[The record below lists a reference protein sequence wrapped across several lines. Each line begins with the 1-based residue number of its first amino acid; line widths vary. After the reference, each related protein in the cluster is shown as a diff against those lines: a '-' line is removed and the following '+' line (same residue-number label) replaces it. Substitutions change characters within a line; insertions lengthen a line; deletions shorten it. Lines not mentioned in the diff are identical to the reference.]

1 MGRIYGYARVS
12 STEQHLDRQI
22 EALSAYGVEDRHII
36 ADKQSGKDFSR
47 PGYQTL
53 KGQLLR
59 EGDVLVIKELDRL
72 GRNYEQIKSEWHD
85 LRQMGVD
92 IVVLDMPVLST
103 ADKSD
108 LEKVL
113 IANIVFELL
122 AYLAEKERIK
132 IKTRQAEGIATAKSK
147 GVKFGRPKA
156 KIPANF
162 DKEVRKWKAGEQTA
176 TETMKVLG
184 LKRTTF
190 YKLVKSKH
198 LMTIYHSWF
207 KLFGL
212 LAKADKTD
220 LREDVRW
227 KQVQDYTVWS
237 AGSLCLLETTMT
249 ARQNIL
255 PLWIEKWLEL
265 LTGYIRWELRL

>member
-1 MGRIYGYARVS
+1 MGRVYGYARVS

-36 ADKQSGKDFSR
+36 TDKQSGKNFDR

-53 KGQLLR
+53 KEQLLR
-59 EGDVLVIKELDRL
+59 SGDVLVIKALDRL
-72 GRNYEQIKSEWHD
+72 GRNYEQIKTEWYE

-132 IKTRQAEGIATAKSK
+132 IKTRQAEGIAAAKQK

-190 YKLVKSKH
+190 YKLVKEVS
-198 LMTIYHSWF
+198 I
-207 KLFGL
+207 
-212 LAKADKTD
+212 
-220 LREDVRW
+220 
-227 KQVQDYTVWS
+227 
-237 AGSLCLLETTMT
+237 
-249 ARQNIL
+249 
-255 PLWIEKWLEL
+255 
-265 LTGYIRWELRL
+265 

>member
-72 GRNYEQIKSEWHD
+72 GRNYEQIKTEWYE

-132 IKTRQAEGIATAKSK
+132 IKTRQAEGIAAAKQK

-156 KIPANF
+156 KLPTGFAE
-162 DKEVRKWKAGEQTA
+162 EVRKWQAGEQTA
-176 TETMKVLG
+176 TETMSKLG

-190 YKLVKSKH
+190 YKLVKEVC
-198 LMTIYHSWF
+198 I
-207 KLFGL
+207 
-212 LAKADKTD
+212 
-220 LREDVRW
+220 
-227 KQVQDYTVWS
+227 
-237 AGSLCLLETTMT
+237 
-249 ARQNIL
+249 
-255 PLWIEKWLEL
+255 
-265 LTGYIRWELRL
+265 

>member
-1 MGRIYGYARVS
+1 MGRVYGYARVS
-12 STEQHLDRQI
+12 STEQNLDRQI
-22 EALSAYGVEDRHII
+22 ESLTAYGVEDRHII
-36 ADKQSGKDFSR
+36 TDKLSGKDFSR

-72 GRNYEQIKSEWHD
+72 GRNYEQIKTEWYE

-92 IVVLDMPVLST
+92 IVVLDMPVLT
-103 ADKSD
+103 TTDKSD

-122 AYLAEKERIK
+122 SYLAEKERIK

-156 KIPANF
+156 KLPTGFAE
-162 DKEVRKWKAGEQTA
+162 EVRKWQAGEQTA
-176 TETMKVLG
+176 TETMSKLG

-190 YKLVKSKH
+190 YKLVKEVC
-198 LMTIYHSWF
+198 I
-207 KLFGL
+207 
-212 LAKADKTD
+212 
-220 LREDVRW
+220 
-227 KQVQDYTVWS
+227 
-237 AGSLCLLETTMT
+237 
-249 ARQNIL
+249 
-255 PLWIEKWLEL
+255 
-265 LTGYIRWELRL
+265 

>member
-1 MGRIYGYARVS
+1 MSRMYGYARVS
-12 STEQHLDRQI
+12 STEQNLDRQI
-22 EALSAYGVEDRHII
+22 EALTAYGVEDRHII
-36 ADKQSGKDFSR
+36 TDKQSGQNFDR

-59 EGDVLVIKELDRL
+59 SGDVLVVKELDRL

-132 IKTRQAEGIATAKSK
+132 IRTRQAEGIATARLK
-147 GVKFGRPKA
+147 GIKFGRPRVE
-156 KIPANF
+156 IPDGF
-162 DKEVRKWKAGEQTA
+162 EVEVRKWRDGEQTA
-176 TETMKVLG
+176 IETMKTLG

-190 YKLVKSKH
+190 YKLVKEVA
-198 LMTIYHSWF
+198 I
-207 KLFGL
+207 
-212 LAKADKTD
+212 
-220 LREDVRW
+220 
-227 KQVQDYTVWS
+227 
-237 AGSLCLLETTMT
+237 
-249 ARQNIL
+249 
-255 PLWIEKWLEL
+255 
-265 LTGYIRWELRL
+265 